1 MLPRQKAAMIVV
13 CCFIF
18 ICILDLVRRRRL
30 REEYSWLWLLTSLS
44 LFVLVIKY
52 SWLEAVSNLIGA
64 VVPTTTLF
72 IGALIFLMLLSVQF
86 SVRISKLTNQVEN
99 LVQENALLRNKLEEI
114 TGDNESRVGKVDKGL
129 PKPLKEEP

>member
-1 MLPRQKAAMIVV
+1 MLPKQKTAMIIV

-30 REEYSWLWLLTSLS
+30 REEYSWLWLITSLS

-52 SWLEAVSNLIGA
+52 SWLEKISQLIGA

-86 SVRISKLTNQVEN
+86 SVRISKLTDQVEN
-99 LVQENALLRNKLEEI
+99 LVQENALLRNKLEDM
-114 TGDNESRVGKVDKGL
+114 TADNGK
-129 PKPLKEEP
+129 PCSTTNN